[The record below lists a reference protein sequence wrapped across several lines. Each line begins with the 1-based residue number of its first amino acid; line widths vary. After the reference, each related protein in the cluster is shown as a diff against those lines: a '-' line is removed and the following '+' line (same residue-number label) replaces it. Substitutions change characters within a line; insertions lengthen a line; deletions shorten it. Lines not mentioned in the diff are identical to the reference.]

1 MAGATRELPEFVP
14 GELRG
19 LVDFV
24 VQWFPLV
31 IIAVFWELISGWAVD
46 ERSLPGPSAVA
57 MAAYD
62 MLVHGD
68 LLFELSLSLYR
79 IAVGLGLS
87 ITIGVLLGIGMA
99 RSNSVEDFFDIF
111 LAMLYPVPK
120 TGLVPLALLWFG
132 RNSQTAIFI
141 IFLAC
146 LLPIILNTY
155 NAATSVDQSLIWSA
169 QMMGTSERRIL
180 WKVVIPDIIPQIA
193 TGIRQSIPFAFI
205 ALVGAEFIGAPDGI
219 GSVIDQTGAL
229 GVFER
234 TFAAILVIS
243 AMAFFALR
251 IFDWAERRV
260 ITWR

>member
-14 GELRG
+14 GQLRG
-19 LVDFV
+19 VADFLL
-24 VQWFPLV
+24 QWFPLA

-46 ERSLPGPSAVA
+46 ARILPGPSAVA
-57 MAAYD
+57 VEAYD
-62 MLVHGD
+62 MVVYGEVLA
-68 LLFELSLSLYR
+68 ELGLSLYR
-79 IAVGLGLS
+79 VAWGLGLS
-87 ITIGVLLGIGMA
+87 IAVGVLLGVGMA
-99 RSNSVEDFFDIF
+99 RSSSVENFFDVF

-132 RNSQTAIFI
+132 RDSRTAIFI

-180 WKVVIPDIIPQIA
+180 WKVIIPDAIPQIV

-205 ALVGAEFIGAPDGI
+205 ALVGAEFVGAPNGI
-219 GSVIDQTGAL
+219 GTVIDEAGGLAL
-229 GVFER
+229 YSR
-234 TFAAILVIS
+234 MFAAIVLIS
-243 AMAFFALR
+243 ATAFFALR
-251 IFDWAERRV
+251 LFDRLERWV
-260 ITWR
+260 IRWH